1 MHASTQIHRTFLQL
15 LYWFVTFFNNSFS
28 PPFSDT
34 LCCSYRVLYLH
45 DLLLTSASGVLSSG
59 VVALLLYV
67 WFADG
72 YFSSSSFWS
81 WCCFLAR
88 HSMWVI
94 IFETLLSLC
103 LTTTSSPH
111 TIALRY
117 FLWFFVSIFVL
128 HCLVLLL
135 LSILQLAWF
144 GSTIE
149 RCNEIM
155 FYPPRI
161 GFVFWGFV
169 GGGN

>member
-45 DLLLTSASGVLSSG
+45 TVRFLLQLREFSVL
-59 VVALLLYV
+59 VALLLYV

-72 YFSSSSFWS
+72 YFSSFSSDHDAVSWRGTQCEWS
-81 WCCFLAR
+81 SLKLF
-88 HSMWVI
+88 
-94 IFETLLSLC
+94 SLC

-144 GSTIE
+144 GFTIE